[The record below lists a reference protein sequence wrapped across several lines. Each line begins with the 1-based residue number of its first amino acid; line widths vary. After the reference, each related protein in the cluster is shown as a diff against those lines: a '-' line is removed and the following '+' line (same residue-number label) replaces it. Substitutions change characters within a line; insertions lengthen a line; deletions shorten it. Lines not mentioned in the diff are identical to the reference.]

1 MKNKS
6 FEYSYIDELVSET
19 DDIRKESLLNKLKSH
34 LTEMDRSCK
43 FIDDLRSKFTILQEE

>member
-19 DDIRKESLLNKLKSH
+19 DDIRKETLLNKLKSH

-43 FIDDLRSKFTILQEE
+43 FIDDLRSKFSILQEE

>member
-19 DDIRKESLLNKLKSH
+19 DDIRKENLLNKLKVH
-34 LTEMDRSCK
+34 LAEMERSCI
-43 FIDDLRSKFTILQEE
+43 FIDDLRSKFSILQEE